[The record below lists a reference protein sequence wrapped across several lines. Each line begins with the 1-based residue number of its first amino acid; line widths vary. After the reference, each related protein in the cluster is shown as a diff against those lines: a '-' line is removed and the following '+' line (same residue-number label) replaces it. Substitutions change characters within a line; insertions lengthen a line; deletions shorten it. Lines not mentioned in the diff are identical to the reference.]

1 MGNLPPPAPEEMVV
15 VMQRRL
21 CAPPIYEVPDSLKK
35 FLSESEIEGMNR
47 QFQMMEC
54 IGLLCALVFVLFW
67 VGLAGIMV
75 AVTEEPQLWNLA
87 HGGWGGYGVA
97 QGVKTMMM
105 SRWLSRFSA
114 SKMPARK
121 VRAKNCGEEALG
133 FMPPQG
139 GTTIGAEGA

>member
-15 VMQRRL
+15 EMQRRC

-35 FLSESEIEGMNR
+35 FLSESDIADMNR

-54 IGLLCALVFVLFW
+54 IGVLCALVFVLFW
-67 VGLAGIMV
+67 VCLAAIMV
-75 AVTEEPQLWNLA
+75 AVVEEPGLWNLA
-87 HGGWGGYGVA
+87 HGAWGAYGVA
-97 QGVKTMMM
+97 QAVKMTMM
-105 SRWLSRFSA
+105 SSWLSSFSA

-121 VRAKNCGEEALG
+121 VRGKNCGECALG

-139 GTTIGAEGA
+139 GTTIGVEGV